1 MKGIIYLMAFLL
13 LVACGKEKQD
23 NRLEQ
28 IDQFMQGQAAYFKFN
43 GNVLV
48 AEKGKVIYRKS
59 FGVRNFYTQELLN
72 DTTVFELAS
81 VSKQFTAMGILLL
94 EKQGKL
100 KLTDSLRYYFPEL
113 PYRNIS
119 VHQMLTHTS
128 GLPDYESAMYAKWD
142 HKKIAFNSDMIRV
155 LSQEKPAAHFKP
167 GTKWEYS
174 NTAYAILASIIEKV
188 SGSTYKDFLAANIF
202 GPLGMK
208 HTRVY
213 NTRRS
218 GERLENYA
226 YGFVWS
232 DSLKQQVLPDSLP
245 GYDFV
250 YFLDGIQGDGVV
262 NSTVDDLLKWDRGLK
277 NKTLIGEAT
286 DAKMIFPQALS
297 DTVSKVHYGYGV
309 FVGKNELG
317 NFVTHSGGW
326 PGYGTNLA
334 RYIDD
339 DRTIIVLSNN
349 ESPSSA
355 IQTSLA
361 HILAGHPVEMPVQH
375 QFVKQDSSV
384 LNNFTGSF
392 SLKGREFELVRQ
404 GDTIVQV
411 YRSGQKNKFLPESDS
426 KVFSADGL
434 DVQLEVIQNGDNEPK
449 YYRVLY
455 GVKEE
460 IAKRKK

>member
-1 MKGIIYLMAFLL
+1 MKRVIYALAFLL

-23 NRLEQ
+23 NRLELL
-28 IDQFMQGQAAYFKFN
+28 DKFMQGQAAYFKFN

-48 AEKGKVIYRKS
+48 AEKGNVIYQKS

-113 PYRNIS
+113 PYNNIS
-119 VHQMLTHTS
+119 LHHLLTHTS
-128 GLPDYESAMYAKWD
+128 GLPDYESTMYAKWD
-142 HKKIAFNSDMIRV
+142 HQKIAFNNDMIRF
-155 LSQEKPAAHFKP
+155 LSQEKPLVHFKP

-188 SGSTYKDFLAANIF
+188 SGTTFKDFLAVNIF
-202 GPLGMK
+202 TPLGMM

-245 GYDFV
+245 DYDYV

-262 NSTVDDLLKWDRGLK
+262 NSTTGDLLKWDRGLAS
-277 NKTLIGEAT
+277 KTLIGEAT
-286 DAKMIFPQALS
+286 VTKMFFPHALS
-297 DTVSKVHYGYGV
+297 DSIAKIYYGYGV
-309 FVGKNELG
+309 FV
-317 NFVTHSGGW
+317 
-326 PGYGTNLA
+326 
-334 RYIDD
+334 
-339 DRTIIVLSNN
+339 
-349 ESPSSA
+349 
-355 IQTSLA
+355 
-361 HILAGHPVEMPVQH
+361 
-375 QFVKQDSSV
+375 
-384 LNNFTGSF
+384 
-392 SLKGREFELVRQ
+392 
-404 GDTIVQV
+404 
-411 YRSGQKNKFLPESDS
+411 
-426 KVFSADGL
+426 
-434 DVQLEVIQNGDNEPK
+434 
-449 YYRVLY
+449 
-455 GVKEE
+455 
-460 IAKRKK
+460 